1 MTTIRTREPAAE
13 SSKPTANADLP
24 QLGWGGG
31 LRYLWTQLTSMRT
44 ALVLLFALAL
54 AAIPGSLVP
63 QRRVSPVRVTDFIND
78 HPTLGPIYDK
88 LELFNVYT
96 SPWFS
101 AIYLLLFVSLVG
113 CVIPRIGVYAKA
125 LRARPPKTPRNLSR
139 LPAHAAAEIA
149 DSDHEVLDR
158 AAAALRHR
166 HYRVDAHNDSVAAE
180 RGYLREA
187 GNLVFHISLLFVL
200 TGVAI
205 GALFGYRGTSV
216 VIVGQ
221 GFSNNLTQYDDFSAG
236 ARFTD
241 ADLVPFS
248 VTLKNFD
255 VRFETG
261 PVQRG
266 AARLFRADVEVTERA
281 GAAPRQETLEV
292 NKPLHIGGTTVHLIG
307 HGYAPKVTIKD
318 AQGNVAFSGP
328 VVMLPQDGNFT
339 SIGAIKAPDARPER
353 LAFEAFFFP
362 TAMLD
367 DQGPRSVFP
376 DALNPALF
384 VNVWYGPPKVETGKP
399 ENVYSLDIAG
409 LSQLKEADGQPVRIG
424 LKVGD
429 GVNLPDGK
437 GSIQLDGW
445 VRWVKLQIGDTPGV
459 PISLIALGF
468 AVAGLCFSL
477 FIRPRR
483 VWIRVREVEAG
494 RSVVEVGGLDR
505 ADARAGLTED
515 VAELAAELSRRPED
529 MSAR

>member
-1 MTTIRTREPAAE
+1 VSTIQTREPAAE
-13 SSKPTANADLP
+13 SSKPAVKADLP
-24 QLGWGGG
+24 QLGWRGG

-63 QRRVSPVRVTDFIND
+63 QRRISPVRVTDFID
-78 HPTLGPIYDK
+78 EHPTLGPIYDK
-88 LELFNVYT
+88 LGLFHVYS
-96 SPWFS
+96 SPWFA

-113 CVIPRIGVYAKA
+113 CIIPRIGVYAKA
-125 LRARPPKTPRNLSR
+125 LRARPPKTPRNLGR
-139 LPAHAAAEIA
+139 LPAYAAVEIA
-149 DSDHEVLDR
+149 DSDHGVLDR
-158 AAAALRHR
+158 AAAALRRR
-166 HYRVDAHNDSVAAE
+166 HYRVDVHNDSVAAE

-221 GFSNNLTQYDDFSAG
+221 GFSNNLTQYDDFAAG
-236 ARFTD
+236 AGFTD
-241 ADLVPFS
+241 ADLVPFT
-248 VTLKNFD
+248 VALKNFD
-255 VRFETG
+255 VKFETG

-266 AARLFRADVEVTERA
+266 AARLFRADVEVTEA
-281 GAAPRQETLEV
+281 DGAPRQEILEV
-292 NKPLHIGGTTVHLIG
+292 NKPLHIDGTTVHLIG
-307 HGYAPKVTIKD
+307 HGYAPKVTVKD

-328 VVMLPQDGNFT
+328 VVMLPQDGNFS

-362 TAMLD
+362 TATLD
-367 DQGPRSVFP
+367 DQGPRSIFP

-384 VNVWYGPPKVETGKP
+384 ANVWYGPPKVESGKP
-399 ENVYSLDIAG
+399 ENVYSLDTTG
-409 LSQLKEADGQPVRIG
+409 LRQLKEADGQPVRIG

-468 AVAGLCFSL
+468 AVTGLCISL
-477 FIRPRR
+477 FVRPRR
-483 VWIRVREVEAG
+483 VWIRVRDGKAS

-529 MSAR
+529 VSAR

>member
-1 MTTIRTREPAAE
+1 VSTIQTREPAAE
-13 SSKPTANADLP
+13 SSKPAVKADLP
-24 QLGWGGG
+24 QLGWRGG

-63 QRRVSPVRVTDFIND
+63 QRRISPVRVTDFID
-78 HPTLGPIYDK
+78 EHPTLGPIYDK
-88 LELFNVYT
+88 LGLFHVYS
-96 SPWFS
+96 SPWFA

-113 CVIPRIGVYAKA
+113 CIIPRIGVYAKA
-125 LRARPPKTPRNLSR
+125 LRARPPKTPRNLGR
-139 LPAHAAAEIA
+139 LPAYAAVEIA
-149 DSDHEVLDR
+149 DSDHGVLDR
-158 AAAALRHR
+158 AAAALRRR
-166 HYRVDAHNDSVAAE
+166 HYRVDVHNDSVAAE

-236 ARFTD
+236 AGFTD
-241 ADLVPFS
+241 ADLVPFT
-248 VTLKNFD
+248 VALKNFD
-255 VRFETG
+255 VKFETG

-266 AARLFRADVEVTERA
+266 AARLFRADVEVTEA
-281 GAAPRQETLEV
+281 DGAPRQEILEV
-292 NKPLHIGGTTVHLIG
+292 NKPLHIDGTTVHLIG
-307 HGYAPKVTIKD
+307 HGYAPKVTVKD

-328 VVMLPQDGNFT
+328 VVMLPQDGNFS

-362 TAMLD
+362 TATLD
-367 DQGPRSVFP
+367 DQGPRSIFP

-384 VNVWYGPPKVETGKP
+384 ANVWYGPPKVESGKP
-399 ENVYSLDIAG
+399 ENVYSLDTTG
-409 LSQLKEADGQPVRIG
+409 LRQLKEADGQPVRIG

-468 AVAGLCFSL
+468 AVTGLCISL
-477 FIRPRR
+477 FVRPRR
-483 VWIRVREVEAG
+483 VWIRVRDGKAS

-529 MSAR
+529 VSAR